1 MKNIFVI
8 ANSQYFERYNLCID
22 NNDAEY
28 DKIAD
33 FIKSTKIRFFDKYGY
48 ITNEEFDHIVEELST
63 MIAKE
68 TAEQIVGR
76 IYECSIGYYN
86 FAETFRR
93 ILGDITHTEWWRVTG
108 VVDTTYLDV
117 VYNTKIMSYEDMI
130 KKVTDAYPNAS
141 LSTIHLFR

>member
-1 MKNIFVI
+1 MKNLIII
-8 ANSQYFERYNLCID
+8 ANASYYERRNLCID

-28 DKIAD
+28 GEIAN
-33 FIKSTKIRFFDKYGY
+33 FITSTKIRFFDKDGY

-63 MIAKE
+63 IIAKDM
-68 TAEQIVGR
+68 AEQIVGR
-76 IYECSIGYYN
+76 VYEYAIGYYN

-93 ILGDITHTEWWRVTG
+93 ILGDITHTEWWRITG
-108 VVDTTYLDV
+108 IVDTTYLDV

-141 LSTIHLFR
+141 LSTIPLFR